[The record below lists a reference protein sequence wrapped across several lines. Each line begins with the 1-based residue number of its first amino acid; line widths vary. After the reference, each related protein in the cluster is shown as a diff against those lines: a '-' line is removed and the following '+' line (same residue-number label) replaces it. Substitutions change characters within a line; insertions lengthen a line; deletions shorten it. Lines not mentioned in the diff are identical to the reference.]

1 MKNNEKKVIVF
12 IVEGMSEE
20 AALGTI
26 MKEFFVNEQV
36 QFFIVHGDITVHDY
50 VSVDKILLKINKVL
64 DTVKER

>member
-36 QFFIVHGDITVHDY
+36 QFFIVHGDIT
-50 VSVDKILLKINKVL
+50 S
-64 DTVKER
+64 TS